1 MSVFDKLGGEAA
13 IALAVD
19 DFYARVTADPE
30 LAGWFEEL
38 DLEALKEHQR
48 AFFAVALG
56 GPEDY
61 SGRSMRTAHS
71 GLGITD
77 GAYTRT
83 VRHLAD
89 ALTAL
94 GADADI
100 VGTVVRRME
109 LMRAAIVDVR

>member
-19 DFYARVTADPE
+19 DFSARMTADPE

-38 DLEALKEHQR
+38 DLEALKHHQR
-48 AFFAVALG
+48 AFLAVALG
-56 GPEDY
+56 GPEEY
-61 SGRSMRTAHS
+61 SGRSMRTAHA

-77 GAYTRT
+77 HAYTRT
-83 VRHLAD
+83 VAHLAD

-94 GADADI
+94 GADPELVA
-100 VGTVVRRME
+100 TVVRRVE
-109 LMRAAIVDVR
+109 LMRAAIVDIR